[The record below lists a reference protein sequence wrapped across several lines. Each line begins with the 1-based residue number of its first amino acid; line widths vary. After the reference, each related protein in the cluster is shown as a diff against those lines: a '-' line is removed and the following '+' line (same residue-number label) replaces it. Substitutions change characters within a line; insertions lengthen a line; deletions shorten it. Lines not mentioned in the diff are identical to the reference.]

1 MTAIK
6 MFYLAGK
13 LFAVLALNDYPDN
26 SGDAWVCRM
35 SATAPAG
42 FEYILTPK
50 VLSGDVQVQY
60 EDECDAAIQMIA
72 DQDI

>member
-6 MFYLAGK
+6 LLYLAGK
-13 LFAVLALNDYPDN
+13 LFAVLALNDYPEN

-42 FEYILTPK
+42 YEYILTPR
-50 VLSGDVQVQY
+50 VLAGDLQVQY
-60 EDECDAAIQMIA
+60 EDQCDAAIDLA
-72 DQDI
+72 AAGDI